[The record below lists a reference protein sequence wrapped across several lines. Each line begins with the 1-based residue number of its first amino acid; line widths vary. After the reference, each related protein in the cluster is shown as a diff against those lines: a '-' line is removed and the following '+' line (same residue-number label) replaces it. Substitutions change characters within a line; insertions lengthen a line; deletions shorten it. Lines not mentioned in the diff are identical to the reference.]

1 MEHAHETIE
10 DCQISEMAIVNVFT
24 KLIFGEEQAYS
35 SRELLIIQALRVVD
49 ARVVRDS
56 HQEMGEYLR
65 NMSVREMIQLVSR
78 MRDQLNEST
87 GALPSQRSPEVG
99 TAIARQPQ

>member
-78 MRDQLNEST
+78 MREQLNET
-87 GALPSQRSPEVG
+87 IGALPSHCLPEVG
-99 TAIARQPQ
+99 AAIARQPQ